1 MFHVKKSFSGDA
13 DHEILIIGIF
23 DQGNK
28 FGNWLQETDGHMQK
42 QLIGMAKYGDL
53 QAKKNHVTL
62 VYTLG
67 LMKTKRLLFIGLGKK
82 KQLTR
87 EILREAFGKA
97 LQTVEQKRISKAALL
112 QIGRAHV

>member
-1 MFHVKKSFSGDA
+1 MFKNHVAPYTESVPFSLIMDKEVMRMFHVKKSFSGDA

-53 QAKKNHVTL
+53 QAKKIMSPL
-62 VYTLG
+62 Y
-67 LMKTKRLLFIGLGKK
+67 
-82 KQLTR
+82 
-87 EILREAFGKA
+87 ILS
-97 LQTVEQKRISKAALL
+97 V
-112 QIGRAHV
+112 